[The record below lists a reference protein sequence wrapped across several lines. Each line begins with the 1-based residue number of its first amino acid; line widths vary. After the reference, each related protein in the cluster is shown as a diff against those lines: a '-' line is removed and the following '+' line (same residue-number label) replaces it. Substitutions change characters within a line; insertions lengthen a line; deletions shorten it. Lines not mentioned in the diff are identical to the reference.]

1 MGMGIKECFCEGEF
15 VITVVEDYEDYYVI
29 EVNDEII
36 LTLTKAEWEAINKFV
51 INSMA
56 FISENKNISVE

>member
-1 MGMGIKECFCEGEF
+1 MKLIENFCEGEF
-15 VITVVEDYEDYYVI
+15 DISVTNDCEDFYVI

-56 FISENKNISVE
+56 FISENKNISME